1 MEQKVVEIN
10 LEYGNPTVDS
20 ALQSM
25 VNQLSTQMRRGC
37 KAAILIHG
45 YGSSGTG
52 GSIRAAVRVKLADS
66 SLKGIVRTFVTGES
80 FMGRRKE
87 LYGLC
92 GSLANFERRIAGN
105 EGITVV
111 ILR

>member
-10 LEYGNPTVDS
+10 LEYGNPTVES
-20 ALQSM
+20 ALLNM
-25 VNQLSTQMRRGC
+25 VNQLTTQMRRGC
-37 KAAILIHG
+37 KAVILIHG

-52 GSIRAAVRVKLADS
+52 GSIKAAVRTKLTDN
-66 SLKGIVRTFVTGES
+66 SLKGIVRTAVGGES
-80 FMGRRKE
+80 FMSRRKE

-92 GSLANFERRIAGN
+92 KSLQNYERRVSGN